1 MINNESPNVLNQP
14 LTEPTPVPP
23 QPLAHPPEPTIEQK
37 VLELLKALFS
47 WGLSV
52 GFLLFVPLLF
62 VVPYMIYLATTGASV
77 TAEAL
82 TQDKNVIFLSILGV
96 IPAHLLTLLAVWAI
110 YSKLGRVNFWKNLNF
125 TWPRSLSRG
134 QTVLFSAV
142 LAFLLLGVGLV
153 VTYFLGGQKT
163 DLDKLIE
170 SSYQARIA
178 TACLAFLTAP
188 LVEEVIYRGLVYPA
202 AAKLVGMGAAIAIV
216 SIMFAG
222 VHVFQYRENIGVI
235 VVISILSIALTT
247 IRALSDSLLPPF
259 LIHLFF
265 NGVQSLYLAFEPFM
279 TKPENAVPPAAPALV
294 QVFLTLRQLL

>member
-1 MINNESPNVLNQP
+1 MNQ
-14 LTEPTPVPP
+14 LAAEPTPVHA
-23 QPLAHPPEPTIEQK
+23 QPLAQPPGQTPEQK
-37 VLELLKALFS
+37 ILDLLKAFFS
-47 WGLSV
+47 WALSV
-52 GFLLFVPLLF
+52 GFLLVIPLFL
-62 VVPYMIYLATTGASV
+62 VIPYAIYLATTGAPI

-110 YSKLGRVNFWKNLNF
+110 YSKLGRIPFWKNLNF
-125 TWPRSLSRG
+125 TWPNSLSHG
-134 QTVLFSAV
+134 QTLLFSAV

-153 VTYFLGGQKT
+153 VTYFMGGQKT

-202 AAKLVGMGAAIAIV
+202 AAKVVGMVPAIAIV

-247 IRALSDSLLPPF
+247 IRALSNSLLPPF

-265 NGVQSLYLAFEPFM
+265 NGVQSLYLAFEPFL
-279 TKPENAVPPAAPALV
+279 TKPENTVPPTAPALV
-294 QVFLTLRQLL
+294 QIFITLRQIF